1 MGVRLSNT
9 HYSLSGVLYKVEVYD
24 SDFSGTVS
32 EFKDEGFTI
41 TWDNESD
48 NFNEPLK
55 PSSCRYVLLDDGS
68 ATFSSF
74 RSDLVSAQENEFQ
87 LVVSKWNGSSYDLY
101 WCGVIMS
108 DMVSWNN
115 ENDPRQFEIIAKDGI
130 NRLSDLPFT
139 NIDSSPFTTSPQ
151 PFMYI
156 IEKCLAKNG
165 LASFHTGDY
174 IKVSVDWY
182 DTQMSTSQKQRVFE
196 RVRIWGEMF
205 RKDIDDTESKK
216 TDVDP
221 IYCKDVISSLLQ
233 IFHAR
238 MIYSE
243 GCYRIEQVKN
253 FTSSTQDE
261 ANYDNTGTYVTTNTG
276 VSNQT
281 TLDVLAMGKFGYHAP
296 YNRVKLTAR
305 GYLDIRG
312 AYIDKVEV
320 DRSDTS
326 NTETLQIGTIVG
338 GVYATGSRTT
348 SSNTNTFRA
357 ENAGTPGNSI
367 ALVFDGIHAVQTV
380 VNDWNTANPTN
391 KVYIAS
397 GANSIIHSAGTTTL
411 SGGAGDGNR
420 YLEIDFDVQAITNN
434 RTKASNILTTVDVKL
449 ICGSYRIKNR
459 AGYTN
464 QMVCDWST
472 TAADKWSYTV
482 QGYDNNTHKIQ
493 LVTPEIPFASESSCT
508 CEITITLTK
517 KDSAVWIDPT
527 DSTIWPQTDW
537 DFYATLRRGRII
549 AWDSDIDTLADV
561 EVIIE
566 NPTNTANSLQ
576 FDYGKIIIGDNPLV
590 QRSISSKNSFEV
602 YNSLGTWQR
611 PNVWDA
617 GFDTDYNLVTTMLM
631 ETMALRKTPVPKY
644 MGVFEGNYAAH
655 KALSYDSTTWV
666 VNRLELNSLTDEW
679 TGTWFAIQVSRADI
693 TQSTERY
700 KPLTSSFGLPP
711 IRVPNTPVK
720 DNIPLPINPKGKGA
734 VPYEQGSTMT
744 YIGTELLDNNHL
756 KEGDSLLVYHPTT
769 RELLHTFEV
778 DTDTSVSDTSIAVVS
793 DTNDADIPVGC
804 LIEHNS
810 KEVVHSAMVRADKMV
825 SLGAQYIDVYT
836 DTTDGNYQITV
847 DQYVVLVDND
857 GGGLYNIYLPEIADC
872 SQNGKRQVFII
883 KRIAGV
889 GIIKPHTSD
898 SAQIHHGGSLVASI
912 TMSGGAAYMI
922 THDGTNWISLQIS

>member
-1 MGVRLSNT
+1 MGVRISNT
-9 HYSLSGVLYKVEVYD
+9 YYSLSGELYKVEIYD
-24 SDFSGTVS
+24 SDFAGSVTNYGCTPAV
-32 EFKDEGFTI
+32 I
-41 TWDNESD
+41 TWDDESD
-48 NFNEPLK
+48 NFLEPIK
-55 PSSCRYVLLDDGS
+55 SSSCSIVFHDDGS
-68 ATFSSF
+68 GTFDAF

-87 LVVSKWNGSSYDLY
+87 LVLSKWNGSSYDLY

-108 DMVSWNN
+108 DMVQVRN
-115 ENDPRQFEIIAKDGI
+115 ESAPRDLEIIAKDGL
-130 NRLSDLPFT
+130 NRIKTILFD
-139 NIDSSPFTTSPQ
+139 NIEASPFDSEAQT
-151 PFMYI
+151 FMYI

-196 RVRIWGEMF
+196 RMRIWGEMF

-221 IYCKDVISSLLQ
+221 MYVWEVLASMLKL
-233 IFHAR
+233 FGAR
-238 MIYSE
+238 IIYSE
-243 GCYRIEQVKN
+243 GAYHIQQISN
-253 FTSSTQDE
+253 FVSSTYDV
-261 ANYDNTGTYVTTNTG
+261 ANYDSSGTYDSIDTS
-276 VSNQT
+276 VSNVVAEDGVNLEQKSGG
-281 TLDVLAMGKFGYHAP
+281 VFGWHAA
-296 YNRVKLTAR
+296 YKRTKLTAR
-305 GYLDIRG
+305 GYLDVRG
-312 AYIDKVEV
+312 AYIEEMTVN
-320 DRSDTS
+320 RSDTS
-326 NTETLQIGTIVG
+326 E
-338 GVYATGSRTT
+338 
-348 SSNTNTFRA
+348 
-357 ENAGTPGNSI
+357 
-367 ALVFDGIHAVQTV
+367 
-380 VNDWNTANPTN
+380 
-391 KVYIAS
+391 
-397 GANSIIHSAGTTTL
+397 TTTL
-411 SGGAGDGNR
+411 QLGTIIGGTGRDI
-420 YLEIDFDVQAITNN
+420 EIDFDLSNYTTSQVLGTNIYAI
-434 RTKASNILTTVDVKL
+434 VDIKL

-459 AGYTN
+459 AGYAN
-464 QMVCDWST
+464 QEVSDWT
-472 TAADKWSYTV
+472 TTLTDKWSYRIDGHDLTYKKARV
-482 QGYDNNTHKIQ
+482 VAKN
-493 LVTPEIPFASESSCT
+493 IPFASEANCT
-508 CEITITLTK
+508 CEVTITIYK
-517 KDSAVWIDPT
+517 KDGASWTGGGLFPTTNSEFFSEIRNVRVIVWD
-527 DSTIWPQTDW
+527 
-537 DFYATLRRGRII
+537 AN
-549 AWDSDIDTLADV
+549 IDTLGDI
-561 EVIIE
+561 EVICD
-566 NPTNTANSLQ
+566 NPTNTENSVE
-576 FDYGKIIIGDNPLV
+576 FDFGKIIIGDNPLV
-590 QRSISSKNSFEV
+590 QRSISSRNSFEILD
-602 YNSLGTWQR
+602 STSAWKR
-611 PNVWDA
+611 PNVWEA
-617 GFDTDYNLVTTMLM
+617 GFDTDVNLVSTMLL
-631 ETMALRKTPVPKY
+631 ESMALRKSPTKKY
-644 MGVFEGNYAAH
+644 MGGFIGSYAAH

-666 VNRLELNSLTDEW
+666 VNRLEYDTGMDEW
-679 TGTWFAIQVSRADI
+679 DGTWFAVAYSQSSIQQD
-693 TQSTERY
+693 TERY
-700 KPLTSSFGLPP
+700 KPGKETFGLPP
-711 IRVPNTPVK
+711 YRIQNLPLKNDNPV
-720 DNIPLPINPKGKGA
+720 PINPKGKGA